1 MRGHSPR
8 RPASNALKDALCPA
22 MTADG
27 SRTGGPTS
35 APDHEKVAQQPRGL
49 GLPHAPI
56 DFRAVPAGG
65 GREIAHAGL
74 DPAAP
79 WTGGAGIKATGA
91 GQASTRVPH
100 LAGPR

>member
-35 APDHEKVAQQPRGL
+35 APDHEKVAQQRRGL
-49 GLPHAPI
+49 GLPDAAT
-56 DFRAVPAGG
+56 DFRPVQAGG
-65 GREIAHAGL
+65 GREITHAVLDRAALWIGGAPI
-74 DPAAP
+74 DPAD
-79 WTGGAGIKATGA
+79 AGEPDRPPAQRPG
-91 GQASTRVPH
+91 
-100 LAGPR
+100 L